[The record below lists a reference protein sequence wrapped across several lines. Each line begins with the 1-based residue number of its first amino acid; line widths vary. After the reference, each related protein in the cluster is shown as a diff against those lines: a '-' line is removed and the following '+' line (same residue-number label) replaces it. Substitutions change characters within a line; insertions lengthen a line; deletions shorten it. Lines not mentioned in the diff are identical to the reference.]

1 MAAQEWEFESVTFM
15 APAITVER
23 FSERVVPWMESRH
36 VRRYRQYHLA
46 DAAELS
52 DSTTRALLGYGR
64 SLLYLVSRSFE
75 GHGEAPV
82 LGMQR
87 HFPAALARR
96 RDVELVVAPA
106 ADSAVTTH
114 GGFDDDPAT
123 IRSVIEGLGR

>member
-1 MAAQEWEFESVTFM
+1 VK
-15 APAITVER
+15 
-23 FSERVVPWMESRH
+23 
-36 VRRYRQYHLA
+36 RYRQYHLT

-52 DSTTRALLGYGR
+52 DATMRPLLGYGR

-75 GHGEAPV
+75 GHGEAPIQ
-82 LGMQR
+82 GMQR

-96 RDVELVVAPA
+96 RNVKVVVAPS

-123 IRSVIEGLGR
+123 IRSVIAGMG